1 MKKYIVIAVAII
13 IFTICGVGM
22 IYIINKLDKQNENPE
37 TDKLGE
43 AISTYNNPIIPNGF
57 KKVETE
63 SASWELENGIPKG
76 WNNGLVI
83 EDEIGNQFVWVP
95 NVKIT
100 DENLIKLYEYTEQD
114 QDAEQKNE
122 QLKEYNTQIEKYGG
136 FYISRYEAGITY
148 SMQKN
153 TKEFSSITNDIEGTP
168 VSKQG
173 QIIWNYISLKNAKK
187 NAENMYNN
195 VEIRSDLMS
204 PIQWLNIM
212 QWISNNGYNIKNA
225 EKWGNFSNANFRITG
240 WYSEDYGKT
249 YKYGEDILKAQYNM
263 ILSSGATERNKS
275 NNIYDLAGNVMEYT
289 DGWVR
294 NRGYYSV
301 GGHYDTTGDYGISEY
316 RLIGVIPLEKLG
328 FRIVLYNNK

>member
-1 MKKYIVIAVAII
+1 M
-13 IFTICGVGM
+13 
-22 IYIINKLDKQNENPE
+22 
-37 TDKLGE
+37 
-43 AISTYNNPIIPNGF
+43 
-57 KKVETE
+57 
-63 SASWELENGIPKG
+63 
-76 WNNGLVI
+76 
-83 EDEIGNQFVWVP
+83 
-95 NVKIT
+95 KIT

-136 FYISRYEAGITY
+136 FYISRYEAGITD

-153 TKEFSSITNDIEGTP
+153 TKEFSSITNDIEGIP

-187 NAENMYNN
+187 NAESMYNN

-225 EKWGNFSNANFRITG
+225 EEWGNFSNANFRITG

-249 YKYGEDILKAQYNM
+249 YKYGKDIDVKIRFHIDSYFMNEIDFDPDAINL
-263 ILSSGATERNKS
+263 
-275 NNIYDLAGNVMEYT
+275 YDDL
-289 DGWVR
+289 
-294 NRGYYSV
+294 YY
-301 GGHYDTTGDYGISEY
+301 
-316 RLIGVIPLEKLG
+316 
-328 FRIVLYNNK
+328 YNNKYYTMYNKLWDSNIIYKDCEDIVNKGIRIK